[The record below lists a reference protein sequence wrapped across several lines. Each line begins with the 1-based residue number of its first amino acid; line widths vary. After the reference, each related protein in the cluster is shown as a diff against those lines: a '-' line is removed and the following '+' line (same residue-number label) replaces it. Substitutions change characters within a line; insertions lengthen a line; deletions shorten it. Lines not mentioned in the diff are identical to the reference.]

1 MMRIAWISRRFS
13 AMKVEG
19 KFERDSQNMPL
30 RAYIRP
36 LVVSASLAAGLAGA
50 GAGLSGCATKP
61 QGYVETKVPQDA
73 PGLRR
78 YADRGDATAANNLG
92 VLYANGNQVPQ
103 DFAEAKKWYEFANAH
118 GNPAGAYNLAIAYQ
132 RGQGTAVDRQAA
144 LKWFR
149 EAADHDFA
157 AAKFVLAMLY
167 RSGEGVPKNES
178 ESTRLAKSAAV
189 QGLPVA
195 QGFMAAIYADG
206 NGVSS
211 DDSLTYQWASLAA
224 AKLTGP
230 PAMLANKM
238 RDEAAKGLSPAELT
252 AAQAATAVWKPGI
265 EPVSLLP
272 AGSGPRPPRLRGSGS
287 GFIVGK
293 GGEIAT
299 DFHVVPACRE
309 IRLTDTTGKFT
320 ATTQVIADDRAND
333 LAILAGRGFG
343 ARLKIRN
350 SPAEIGESISSYGF
364 PLGNLLSSGGNLTTG
379 SVSGTTGMMGDV
391 KSFQITAPVQSGSS
405 GGPVVDESGAV
416 VGIVAAKLNALTIAA
431 STGDLAQNVN
441 FAWRIGLMKTLMDQ
455 KGIAYE
461 AAGKSASRSG
471 IDLAGLLQKATVKI
485 ACWR

>member
-1 MMRIAWISRRFS
+1 
-13 AMKVEG
+13 
-19 KFERDSQNMPL
+19 MPL
-30 RAYIRP
+30 TANIRA
-36 LVVSASLAAGLAGA
+36 LFVAACITA

-61 QGYVETKVPQDA
+61 GAFVETKVPRDVS
-73 PGLRR
+73 GLRQ

-132 RGQGTAVDRQAA
+132 RGQGTAIDRPAA
-144 LKWFR
+144 LKWFH

-157 AAKFVLAMLY
+157 PAKFVLALLY
-167 RSGEGVPKNES
+167 RSGEGVRKDET
-178 ESTRLAKSAAV
+178 ESTRLAKSAAL

-230 PAMLANKM
+230 PGILANKM

-265 EPVSLLP
+265 EPVSLFP
-272 AGSGPRPPRLRGSGS
+272 PGSGPRPPRLRGSGS

-293 GGEIAT
+293 DGEIAT
-299 DFHVVPACRE
+299 DFHVVPDCRE
-309 IRLTDTTGKFT
+309 IKLTDTTGKFT
-320 ATTQVIADDRAND
+320 ATTKIVAEDRAND
-333 LAILAGRGFG
+333 LAILAGGGFG
-343 ARLKIRN
+343 TRLKIRN

-364 PLGNLLSSGGNLTTG
+364 PLGTLLSSGGNLTTG
-379 SVSGTTGMMGDV
+379 SVSGATGMMGNV
-391 KSFQITAPVQSGSS
+391 KSFQITAPVQAGSS

-441 FAWRIGLMKTLMDQ
+441 FAWRIGLLETLMDQ

-461 AAGKSASRSG
+461 PTGKSASRSG